1 MRRWLS
7 DRLDRRRNE
16 TDIKKMNK
24 AQVEHRLEQL
34 DNEETFILCADYLS
48 TTDKLRLKEISAE
61 RRLLNERLKS
71 LEN

>member
-1 MRRWLS
+1 
-7 DRLDRRRNE
+7 
-16 TDIKKMNK
+16 MNK